1 VKRPARVIGR
11 VGPIGPVLLI
21 LTALIVPAFQGS
33 QAAFDLVIL
42 NGRVIDPESRS
53 DAIRNLGISNGTIK
67 AVTTRNLS
75 GRTVIDARGLVVSPG
90 FIDLHQHGQDDENY
104 RFKAMDGVTTALE
117 LEVGTGDIDAWYA
130 QRERKSLINFGVSA
144 GHLAARMAAM
154 HEPVTFLPTGEAARR
169 AATDSEIDDMKRRLE
184 DGLKRGAVA
193 VGFGIQYTP
202 NASRWEILEMFRV
215 AARYGASC
223 HVHMRHAGVKEPGSS
238 IQALE
243 EVISAAAI
251 SGAPLHVVHIQS
263 TGGPATPKLLQ
274 MIGEAKSRRLDVTT
288 ECYPYIAGM
297 TDIKSAIFDEGWQEV
312 FNIDYKDLQ
321 WAATGERLTKETF
334 EKYRKTGGMVA
345 VFSMTE
351 EVVATAINSPLT
363 MIASDG
369 ILENGK
375 GHPRTAGTYSR
386 VLGSYVRD
394 KGTLTL
400 MDALTKM
407 TLMPAQR
414 LERRVPAMKN
424 KGRIRVGADADLTIF
439 DPATIRDKATFQ
451 EPAKYAEGIKFVLVN
466 GVPVV
471 KDGKLQSSVHPGR
484 PVRAPVQ

>member
-1 VKRPARVIGR
+1 MRSRI
-11 VGPIGPVLLI
+11 GPIGPIVAIGFLI
-21 LTALIVPAFQGS
+21 IGSLPIASSS
-33 QAAFDLVIL
+33 QAVYDLVIL
-42 NGRVIDPESRS
+42 NGRVIDPESKT
-53 DAIRNLGISNGTIK
+53 DAIRNLGISNGVIRAITSNK
-67 AVTTRNLS
+67 LQ
-75 GRTVIDARGLVVSPG
+75 GRTVIDARGFVVAPG
-90 FIDLHQHGQDDENY
+90 FIDLHQHGQDEENY

-130 QRERKSLINFGVSA
+130 QREGKSLINYGVSA
-144 GHLAARMAAM
+144 GHLAARMVAM
-154 HEPVTFLPTGEAARR
+154 HEPMKFLPTGDAARR
-169 AATDSEIDDMKRRLE
+169 AATDAEIDEMKQRLE
-184 DGLKRGAVA
+184 QGLKRGAVA

-238 IQALE
+238 VQALE

-251 SGAPLHVVHIQS
+251 TGAPLHVVHIQS

-274 MIGEAKSRRLDVTT
+274 MISEAKARKLDVTT

-297 TDIKSAIFDEGWQEV
+297 TDIKSAIFDEGWKEV
-312 FNIDYKDLQ
+312 FGIDYKDLQ

-334 EKYRKTGGMVA
+334 AEYRKTGGMVA

-351 EVVATAINSPLT
+351 EIVSAAIKSPVT
-363 MIASDG
+363 MVASDG
-369 ILENGK
+369 ILEKGK

-386 VLGSYVRD
+386 VLGHYVREQ
-394 KGTLTL
+394 GTLSL
-400 MDALTKM
+400 MDAITKM

-414 LERRVPAMKN
+414 LERRVPSMRN

-439 DPATIRDKATFQ
+439 DPQSIIDQSTFQ
-451 EPAKYAEGIKFVLVN
+451 EPAKYAAGIRFVLVN
-466 GVPVV
+466 GVLIV
-471 KDGKLQSSVHPGR
+471 KDGELQSNVYPGR
-484 PVRAPVQ
+484 PIRAPFNSN